1 MIKKNAALVPWLI
14 YFLVFGGLF
23 VVGGGKHTLHL
34 AMQIIIL
41 GLSAVSFNL
50 LFGKTGLLSFGQALF
65 YGMGAYIAGMAAKSF
80 GGNYFFWALLVVPVI
95 AILVSLV
102 LGLLSLRL
110 SDVYFT
116 MLTLAFAQLAW
127 GITIKWYNFTGGD
140 DGIQAI
146 PKPDLITGDA
156 RYYLFSFIVVTAC
169 IFFLWRL
176 DRSTF
181 GSVLEGI
188 RQNPLRIT
196 FTGMSVFRHQL
207 LAYVISSS
215 FTAVAGALYA
225 GIDGSIHPDMFF
237 WTQSG
242 SIILMTILGG
252 MRSFFGPLIGVAIF
266 VLLEDMVGRS
276 TEYWSFVIGIIM
288 LVMVL
293 LFPHGISGIARFFA
307 KFFAKNEDQL
317 DNGMSGIVRFFAKFF
332 AKNGGQLDNP

>member
-1 MIKKNAALVPWLI
+1 MMKKNAALVPWLS
-14 YFLVFGGLF
+14 YFLIFGGMIF
-23 VVGGGKHTLHL
+23 VRVEGHYLHL

-41 GLSAVSFNL
+41 GLSAISFNL

-65 YGMGAYIAGMAAKSF
+65 YGMGAYGTGMAAKSL
-80 GGNYFFWALLVVPVI
+80 GGDYFFWALLIVPVI
-95 AILVSLV
+95 AIVVAVL

-127 GITIKWYNFTGGD
+127 GITIKWYSFTGGD

-146 PKPDLITGDA
+146 PKPALLTGDTQ
-156 RYYLFSFIVVTAC
+156 YYIFSFLVVTAC
-169 IFFLWRL
+169 IYFLWRL
-176 DRSTF
+176 DRSPF

-196 FTGMSVFRHQL
+196 FAGMSVFRHQL
-207 LAYVISSS
+207 LAYVISSC
-215 FTAVAGALYA
+215 FTAVAGGLYA

-276 TEYWSFVIGIIM
+276 TQYWSFVIGIIM
-288 LVMVL
+288 LVMVM
-293 LFPHGISGIARFFA
+293 LFPYGISGITRFFA
-307 KFFAKNEDQL
+307 KFFGKE
-317 DNGMSGIVRFFAKFF
+317 
-332 AKNGGQLDNP
+332 GGQVDNP